1 MRRGGGKGA
10 KRDAR
15 VAGRAIKGCKRAPIL
30 YPDPA
35 VPVIAYSGRVGR
47 TGQFHMH
54 TDEDWELC
62 YIASGE
68 AQYRVGS
75 SMWRLGP
82 GEMLVIRPDDPHACL
97 GWRGERF
104 VAIFRRWV
112 LRGARLSV
120 RCGKKIGLEVAGVR
134 IPQRTCIV
142 PWRRTTVEYLLDR
155 LRRESFGGQR
165 AKSSMCAALL
175 AQLLLELARSEG
187 ERDATQ
193 TARPGGVPGSIV
205 GRMCAAIRAQ
215 LDRPWTLADLV
226 KHSGYSS
233 TQLSVLFRRAT
244 GRSPRQWLSQERIH
258 RACQIL
264 AHSDETAVQIAG
276 EVGFG
281 TRSQFYRAF
290 RKITGTTPER
300 YRSALR
306 HETQP

>member
-1 MRRGGGKGA
+1 M
-10 KRDAR
+10 
-15 VAGRAIKGCKRAPIL
+15 RAPIL

-47 TGQFHMH
+47 VGQFHVH

-68 AQYRVGS
+68 AQYRIGS
-75 SMWRLGP
+75 ERLRLGP
-82 GEMLVIRPDDPHACL
+82 GEMLVIRPEDPHVCL

-112 LRGARLSV
+112 LRGVRLSV
-120 RCGKKIGLEVAGVR
+120 RCGGKIGLEVAGVR
-134 IPQRTCIV
+134 IPRRTCVV

-187 ERDATQ
+187 ERGV
-193 TARPGGVPGSIV
+193 ARHGQPAGVPESIV
-205 GRMCAAIRAQ
+205 GRMCEAIRAQ
-215 LDRPWTLADLV
+215 LDQPWSLADLV

-244 GRSPRQWLSQERIH
+244 GQSPRQWLSQERIH

-264 AHSDETAVQIAG
+264 AHSDETAAQIAS

-290 RKITGTTPER
+290 HKITGTTPER

-306 HETQP
+306 HEAQP